1 MFFPIISSVF
11 LIIGI
16 ALLMDFTPENVT
28 NDLISIITPKDSLR
42 EKVRTMRGNKKKH
55 GIYKTLLKMKTA
67 LEVTGKSKQFS
78 LACFLSLV
86 GFAGGMILSLIIDN
100 IFLLPVFSVTFGL
113 LPFFYIAHTLSYYDK
128 HTKEELE
135 TTLSIITTSYM
146 RSDDILLSVRE
157 NLSYIKPP
165 LREVFLSFIGDAT
178 AVTSNTKRA
187 LYNLKEK
194 VDNEIFKE
202 WCDTLIQCQDDRTLK
217 DTLQPVVAKL
227 TDVRV
232 VNNELKT
239 MLINARNEYW
249 MMVFLVVGN
258 IPLLYLLNKDW
269 FHTLLFTT
277 AGKAVLGVCGVV
289 ILITALFMM
298 KYTKPIEYKR

>member
-1 MFFPIISSVF
+1 
-11 LIIGI
+11 
-16 ALLMDFTPENVT
+16 MDFTPENVT
-28 NDLISIITPKDSLR
+28 DDLLAIITPKDSLR

-67 LEVTGKSKQFS
+67 LEATGKSKQFS

-165 LREVFLSFIGDAT
+165 LREVFLSFVGDAT

-227 TDVRV
+227 TDVRI
-232 VNNELKT
+232 VNSELKT
-239 MLINARNEYW
+239 MLINARNEYL
-249 MMVFLVVGN
+249 MMLFLVVGN

>member
-42 EKVRTMRGNKKKH
+42 EKVRAIRGNKKKH

-227 TDVRV
+227 TDVRI
-232 VNNELKT
+232 VNSELKT

>member
-1 MFFPIISSVF
+1 MFFPIISSVL

-28 NDLISIITPKDSLR
+28 DDLLAIITPKDSLR
-42 EKVRTMRGNKKKH
+42 EKVRAIRGNKKKH

-165 LREVFLSFIGDAT
+165 LREVFLSFVGDAT

-227 TDVRV
+227 TDVRI
-232 VNNELKT
+232 VNSELKT

>member
-1 MFFPIISSVF
+1 MFFPIISSVL

-28 NDLISIITPKDSLR
+28 DDLLAIITPKDSLR
-42 EKVRTMRGNKKKH
+42 EKVRAIRGNKKKH

-194 VDNEIFKE
+194 VDNKIFKE

-227 TDVRV
+227 TDVRI
-232 VNNELKT
+232 VNSELKT

>member
-1 MFFPIISSVF
+1 MFFPIISSVL

-165 LREVFLSFIGDAT
+165 LREVFLSFVGDAT

-227 TDVRV
+227 TDVRI
-232 VNNELKT
+232 VNSELKT
-239 MLINARNEYW
+239 MLINARNEYL

>member
-1 MFFPIISSVF
+1 
-11 LIIGI
+11 
-16 ALLMDFTPENVT
+16 MDFTPENVT
-28 NDLISIITPKDSLR
+28 DDLLAIITPKDSLR
-42 EKVRTMRGNKKKH
+42 EKVRAIRGNKKKH

-165 LREVFLSFIGDAT
+165 LREAFLSFVGDAT

-227 TDVRV
+227 TDVRI
-232 VNNELKT
+232 VNSELKT

-249 MMVFLVVGN
+249 MMVSLVVGN

>member
-165 LREVFLSFIGDAT
+165 LREVFLSFVGDAT

-227 TDVRV
+227 TDVRI
-232 VNNELKT
+232 VNSELKT
-239 MLINARNEYW
+239 MLINTRNEYL

>member
-1 MFFPIISSVF
+1 MFFPIISSVI

-28 NDLISIITPKDSLR
+28 DDLLAIITPKDSLR
-42 EKVRTMRGNKKKH
+42 EKVRAIRGNKKKH

-146 RSDDILLSVRE
+146 RSDDILISVRE

-165 LREVFLSFIGDAT
+165 LREVFLSFVGDAT

-227 TDVRV
+227 TDVRI
-232 VNNELKT
+232 VNSELKT
-239 MLINARNEYW
+239 MLINARNEYL

-298 KYTKPIEYKR
+298 KYTRPIEYKR

>member
-1 MFFPIISSVF
+1 MFFPIISSVL

-100 IFLLPVFSVTFGL
+100 IFLVPVFSVTFGL

-165 LREVFLSFIGDAT
+165 LREVFLSFVGDAT

-227 TDVRV
+227 TDVRI
-232 VNNELKT
+232 VNSELKT
-239 MLINARNEYW
+239 MLINARNEYL

>member
-42 EKVRTMRGNKKKH
+42 EKVRAIRGNKKKH

-165 LREVFLSFIGDAT
+165 LREVFLSFVGDAT

-217 DTLQPVVAKL
+217 DTLQSVVSKL

>member
-1 MFFPIISSVF
+1 
-11 LIIGI
+11 
-16 ALLMDFTPENVT
+16 MDFTPENVT

-217 DTLQPVVAKL
+217 DILQPVVAKL
-227 TDVRV
+227 TDVRI
-232 VNNELKT
+232 VNSELKT
-239 MLINARNEYW
+239 MLINARNEYL

>member
-42 EKVRTMRGNKKKH
+42 EKVRAIRGNKKKH

-146 RSDDILLSVRE
+146 RSDDILISVRE
-157 NLSYIKPP
+157 NLIYIKPP
-165 LREVFLSFIGDAT
+165 LREVFLSFVGDAT

-227 TDVRV
+227 TDVRI
-232 VNNELKT
+232 VNSELKT
-239 MLINARNEYW
+239 MLINARNEYL

>member
-42 EKVRTMRGNKKKH
+42 EKVRAIRGNKKKH

-67 LEVTGKSKQFS
+67 LEVTGESKQFS

-165 LREVFLSFIGDAT
+165 LREVFLSFVGDAT

-227 TDVRV
+227 TDVRI
-232 VNNELKT
+232 VNSELKT

>member
-1 MFFPIISSVF
+1 
-11 LIIGI
+11 
-16 ALLMDFTPENVT
+16 MDFTPENVT

-227 TDVRV
+227 TDVRI
-232 VNNELKT
+232 VNSELKT
-239 MLINARNEYW
+239 MLINARNEYL

>member
-1 MFFPIISSVF
+1 MFFPIISSVL

-146 RSDDILLSVRE
+146 RSDDILSSVRE

-165 LREVFLSFIGDAT
+165 LREVFLSFVGDAT

-227 TDVRV
+227 TDVRI
-232 VNNELKT
+232 VNSELKT
-239 MLINARNEYW
+239 MLINARNEYL

-289 ILITALFMM
+289 ILITALLMM

>member
-1 MFFPIISSVF
+1 MFFPIISSVL

-28 NDLISIITPKDSLR
+28 DDLLAIITPKDSLR
-42 EKVRTMRGNKKKH
+42 EKVRAIRGNKKKH

-227 TDVRV
+227 TDVRI
-232 VNNELKT
+232 VNSELKT
-239 MLINARNEYW
+239 MLINARNEYL

>member
-165 LREVFLSFIGDAT
+165 LREVFLSFVGDAT

-227 TDVRV
+227 TDVRI
-232 VNNELKT
+232 VNSELKT

>member
-100 IFLLPVFSVTFGL
+100 IFLLPVFSATFGL

-146 RSDDILLSVRE
+146 RSDDILLSVKE

-165 LREVFLSFIGDAT
+165 LREVFLSFVGDAT

-227 TDVRV
+227 TDVRI
-232 VNNELKT
+232 VNSELKT
-239 MLINARNEYW
+239 MLINARNEYL

>member
-28 NDLISIITPKDSLR
+28 DDLLAIITPKESLR
-42 EKVRTMRGNKKKH
+42 EKVRAIRGNKKKH

-227 TDVRV
+227 TDVRI
-232 VNNELKT
+232 VNSELKT
-239 MLINARNEYW
+239 MLINARNEYL

-298 KYTKPIEYKR
+298 KYTRPIEYKR

>member
-1 MFFPIISSVF
+1 LFFPIISSVF

-42 EKVRTMRGNKKKH
+42 EKVRAIRGNKKKH

-78 LACFLSLV
+78 LACFLSLG

-227 TDVRV
+227 TDVRI
-232 VNNELKT
+232 VNSELKT

>member
-1 MFFPIISSVF
+1 MFFPIISSVL

-28 NDLISIITPKDSLR
+28 DDLLAIITPKDSLR
-42 EKVRTMRGNKKKH
+42 EKVRAIRGNKKKH

-165 LREVFLSFIGDAT
+165 LREVFLSFVGDAT

-227 TDVRV
+227 TDVRI
-232 VNNELKT
+232 VNSELKT
-239 MLINARNEYW
+239 MLINARNEYL